1 MAHEEARDELAQ
13 RIARRDDVSERTLEA
28 IRAVPRHE
36 FVPED
41 QRDRAYRDH
50 PIPIGH
56 GQTVSAP
63 HMVAIMVD
71 LVAVEEGDHVY
82 EVGTGSGYHA
92 AVVAE
97 IVGGENVYSVEYVET
112 LAEAA
117 RERFDRLG
125 YDINVRVGDGCEG
138 WSAGAPYDAA
148 YLTCGAPNGVPDPI
162 LEQTRSGGY
171 IVAPV
176 DGHLGQDLFR
186 LIVTE
191 EGVEREH
198 HGRVQFVPM
207 QGEEAE
213 N

>member
-1 MAHEEARDELAQ
+1 MAYEEARDELVR
-13 RIARRDDVSERTLEA
+13 RIERREDVSERTLDA

-41 QRDRAYRDH
+41 QRDRAYGDH
-50 PIPIGH
+50 PVPIGH

-71 LVAVEEGDHVY
+71 LLAVDEGDHVY

-97 IVGGENVYSVEYVET
+97 IVGGENVYSVEYVEP
-112 LAEAA
+112 LAEDA

-125 YDINVRVGDGCEG
+125 YDVHVRVGDGREG
-138 WSAGAPYDAA
+138 WAAGAPYDAA
-148 YLTCGAPNGVPDPI
+148 YLTCGAPEGVPDPI
-162 LEQTRSGGY
+162 IEQTRAGGT

-176 DGHLGQDLFR
+176 DGHLGQDLLR
-186 LIVTE
+186 LTVTE
-191 EGVEREH
+191 EGVEREQ

-207 QGEEAE
+207 QGEEAGE
-213 N
+213 